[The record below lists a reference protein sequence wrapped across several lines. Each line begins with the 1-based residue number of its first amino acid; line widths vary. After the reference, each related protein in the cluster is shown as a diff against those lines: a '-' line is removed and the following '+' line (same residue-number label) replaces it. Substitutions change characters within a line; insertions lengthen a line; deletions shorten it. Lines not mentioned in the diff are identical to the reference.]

1 MENTRVFVGLGSCGI
16 AAGAQDIY
24 DYMETGLKLESLDL
38 EVTSCVGMC
47 YAEPIVEI
55 ESEGERR
62 RYGYVDKKFADEL
75 LESLKTGTFPEKN
88 LIALSDDGKKY
99 LDRQV
104 KIVLQ
109 NCGIINPENIDEYI
123 EADGYKALRKCV
135 NEYKPEEV
143 VSIVKESGLKGR
155 GGAGFLT
162 GLKWSF
168 LAGAKGDYKYLVC
181 NADEGDPGAFMDRSI
196 LEGDPHKVIEGMLIA
211 AYATGAKEGVI
222 YCRAEYPL
230 AIKRLNIAIKAGE
243 EKNYIGDNILGTD
256 FSFHLHVKEGAG
268 AFVCG
273 EETALMAS
281 IEGKRGMPR
290 LRPPFPANSGIN
302 KSPTNI
308 NNVETY
314 GNVPFIILN
323 GADAFNK
330 YAFKNSYGTKVFAL
344 AGKIKRGG
352 LIEVPMGLSI
362 REIVTDV
369 GGGTSSGRPV
379 KAVQMGGPAGGC
391 IPESL
396 FDTPIDYDSINETG
410 AIMGSGGMVVMDD
423 STCMVDVARYFLS
436 FTQNESCGKCTFCR
450 IGTKRMLEILT
461 RITDG
466 KGEMEDL
473 DKLIELAG
481 HITKTSLCGLGQLAP
496 NPVLTTIK
504 YFREEY
510 EAHIKDH
517 KCPAGVCKSL
527 ITIQVV
533 PDNCTGCTLCA
544 RVCPVSAIEGER
556 KKIHVINPETC
567 TRCGLCI
574 EACNFD
580 AIEVV

>member
-24 DYMETGLKLESLDL
+24 DYMESELKPDGMDL

-55 ESEGERR
+55 EYKGERR

-75 LESLKTGTFPEKN
+75 LVSVKTGVFPEKN
-88 LIALSDDGKKY
+88 MIELSDDGKKY

-109 NCGIINPENIDEYI
+109 NCGIINPESIDEYL
-123 EADGYKALRKCV
+123 EADGYKALTKCIE
-135 NEYKPEEV
+135 EYKPEEV

-168 LAGAKGDYKYLVC
+168 LAGAEGAYKYLVC

-466 KGEMEDL
+466 KGEMEDI
-473 DKLIELAG
+473 DKLEELAG
-481 HITKTSLCGLGQLAP
+481 HISKTSLCGLGQLAP

-527 ITIQVV
+527 ITIKVV
-533 PDNCTGCTLCA
+533 PDSCTGCTLCA

-556 KKIHVINPETC
+556 KTIHVIDSETC

>member
-1 MENTRVFVGLGSCGI
+1 MERTKVYVGLGSCGI

-24 DYMETGLKLESLDL
+24 DHLKENIASGVSDL

-55 ESEGERR
+55 VRGDERV
-62 RYGYVDKKFADEL
+62 RYGFVDRKFADRIISS
-75 LESLKTGTFPEKN
+75 LESGSLPEEN
-88 LIALSDDGKKY
+88 RITVTRDGKEY

-104 KIVLQ
+104 KIVLK
-109 NCGIINPENIDEYI
+109 NCGIINPESIDDYLSSG
-123 EADGYKALRKCV
+123 GYKALEKAV
-135 NEYKPEEV
+135 KELEP
-143 VSIVKESGLKGR
+143 SQIIDIMKESGLRGR

-162 GLKWSF
+162 GQKWSF
-168 LAGAKGDYKYLVC
+168 LAGAKGEKKFLVC
-181 NADEGDPGAFMDRSI
+181 NADEGDPGAFMDRSV
-196 LEGDPHKVIEGMLIA
+196 LEGDPHKVLEGMLIA
-211 AYATGAKEGVI
+211 SYATGAQEGVI

-230 AIKRLNIAIKAGE
+230 AIKRLNKAIADAE
-243 EKNYIGDNILGTD
+243 AKNFLGDNILGTG
-256 FSFHLHVKEGAG
+256 FSFHVHVKEGAG

-290 LRPPFPANSGIN
+290 LRPPFPAESGIQ

-314 GNVPFIILN
+314 ANVPFIILN
-323 GADAFNK
+323 GPESYNK
-330 YAFKNSYGTKVFAL
+330 YSFKNSYGTKVFAL

-362 REIVTDV
+362 REIVEEI
-369 GGGTSSGRPV
+369 GGGTDSGRPV

-391 IPESL
+391 IPASM

-410 AIMGSGGMVVMDD
+410 AIMGSGGLVVMDD
-423 STCMVDVARYFLS
+423 KTCMVDVARYFLS
-436 FTQNESCGKCTFCR
+436 FTQKESCGKCTFCR

-461 RITDG
+461 RITEG
-466 KGEMEDL
+466 KGVPEDL
-473 DKLIELAG
+473 DKLEELA
-481 HITKTSLCGLGQLAP
+481 HHVQKTSLCGLGQLAP
-496 NPVLTTIK
+496 NPVLTTLK

-510 EAHIKDH
+510 EAHIFDK
-517 KCPAGVCKSL
+517 KCPAGVCKPL
-527 ITIQVV
+527 ITIRIVE
-533 PDNCTGCTLCA
+533 DKCTGCTACA
-544 RVCPVSAIEGER
+544 RVCPVNAIAGEV
-556 KKIHVINPETC
+556 KKPHEIDPDVC

-574 EACNFD
+574 ETCNFD

>member
-243 EKNYIGDNILGTD
+243 EKNFIGDNILGSD

-323 GADAFNK
+323 GAGAFNK

-362 REIVTDV
+362 GEIVNDV

-473 DKLIELAG
+473 DKLVELAG
-481 HITKTSLCGLGQLAP
+481 HITRTSLCGLGQLAP

-510 EAHIKDH
+510 KAHIKDH
-517 KCPAGVCKSL
+517 RCPAGVCKSL

-544 RVCPVSAIEGER
+544 RVCPVSAIEGMR
-556 KKIHVINPETC
+556 KKIHVIDPETC